1 MAAPAPAPLQ
11 HSAHPC
17 PPLQGSAW
25 LAKERTR
32 LEKMLGTGHVSAAK
46 AEEMSKKVSV
56 IAAFI
61 EAESS

>member
-1 MAAPAPAPLQ
+1 
-11 HSAHPC
+11 
-17 PPLQGSAW
+17 
-25 LAKERTR
+25 
-32 LEKMLGTGHVSAAK
+32 MLGTGHVSAAK